1 MALTATATPRVRKD
15 ILNQLRLRQPK
26 WFVQS
31 FNRPNLK
38 YIVEVK
44 RPKNVVQDMITTI
57 NAQFPN
63 QSGIVYCLSRKDCE
77 AVSSELNKAK
87 ISSLPYHAGL
97 SDAERAVVQDRWVR
111 ERRCK
116 VICATIAFGMGID
129 KPDVR
134 FVIHHSLPKSVEGY
148 YQESG
153 RAGRDGH
160 PATCLLYYHYC
171 DVSRIKR
178 LIHSEGT
185 YEQQR
190 IHIDNLHH
198 VVQYCENYSDCRRA
212 QLLQYFAEQFDA
224 AQCKQDQSSAC
235 DNCQLSTPYM
245 VEDMT
250 AKARLIVE
258 SIQQVCRS
266 KDSQF
271 TLLHYLEVFRG
282 STSNKIMSSGHT
294 SLPMYGKGSSI
305 QRTDLERLFHLLVI
319 SGYLEESLHT
329 GSHENVVSYLKPGRE
344 AANLVSGRA
353 GPVQLIMK
361 SNPKAAKSQQPVVE
375 NCLTDLTNLRSIV
388 AKELNITNPEAVF
401 RLNTIHE
408 MANKSPLT
416 KEEFLQLEGVT
427 ERHWTNFQGEK
438 FVNIIKQYYKGKTTV
453 TSKQRKKSP
462 YWNSTRTNTKKR
474 SSSKALSNYNTDNDF
489 TSEQPASAKKLN
501 LMPFRYSPVTK

>member
-1 MALTATATPRVRKD
+1 M
-15 ILNQLRLRQPK
+15 
-26 WFVQS
+26 
-31 FNRPNLK
+31 
-38 YIVEVK
+38 
-44 RPKNVVQDMITTI
+44 
-57 NAQFPN
+57 
-63 QSGIVYCLSRKDCE
+63 
-77 AVSSELNKAK
+77 VSW
-87 ISSLPYHAGL
+87 
-97 SDAERAVVQDRWVR
+97 Q
-111 ERRCK
+111 

-160 PATCLLYYHYC
+160 PATCLLFYHYC

-190 IHIDNLHH
+190 VHIDNLHH

-224 AQCKQDQSSAC
+224 AQCKQDQSSVC
-235 DNCQLSTPYM
+235 DNCQISTPYM

-250 AKARLIVE
+250 DKARVIVE

-271 TLLHYLEVFRG
+271 TLLHYLEVFKG
-282 STSNKIMSSGHT
+282 STSTKIMSSGHT
-294 SLPMYGKGSSI
+294 TLPMYGKGFSI

-329 GSHENVVSYLKPGRE
+329 GSHENVVSYLRPGRE
-344 AANLVSGRA
+344 ATNLVSGRA
-353 GPVQLIMK
+353 GPVELIIK
-361 SNPKAAKSQQPVVE
+361 TNPRSAKKSQPVDKNLE
-375 NCLTDLTNLRSIV
+375 SCLADLTSLRSNI

-401 RLNTIHE
+401 RLSTIQE
-408 MANKSPLT
+408 MANKSPIT

-427 ERHWTNFQGEK
+427 EHQWRNFQGDK
-438 FVNIIKQYYKGKTTV
+438 FLNIIKQYHKVKAT
-453 TSKQRKKSP
+453 TSKQGKKSP
-462 YWNSTRTNTKKR
+462 YWSGTRTYTKKR
-474 SSSKALSNYNTDNDF
+474 SSSSKALGVHNADNNF
-489 TSEQPASAKKLN
+489 ASEQPNPAKKLN
-501 LMPFRYSPVTK
+501 LMPFRYSAVTK